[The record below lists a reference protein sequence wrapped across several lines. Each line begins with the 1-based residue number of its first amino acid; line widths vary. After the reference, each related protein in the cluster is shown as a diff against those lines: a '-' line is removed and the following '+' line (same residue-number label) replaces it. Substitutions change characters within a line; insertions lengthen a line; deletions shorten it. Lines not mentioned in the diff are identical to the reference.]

1 MKNKEDIQ
9 YIIDYIGKLK
19 PCNRNNK
26 IISTL
31 PTLEKLLI
39 DISTPSEDKGLL
51 SNEPKNNHSDIKE
64 VTFNRQYTSEQI
76 RAYNGMKRE
85 VLNIVESSRMVK
97 IKEGWFNFRY
107 FYELEK

>member
-1 MKNKEDIQ
+1 METKKDIQ
-9 YIIDYIGKLK
+9 YIIDYITKLK

-39 DISTPSEDKGLL
+39 DISTPSGDKELL
-51 SNEPKNNHSDIKE
+51 VNEPKKDYSIIKE

-85 VLNIVESSRMVK
+85 VLNIMDSSRMVK

-107 FYELEK
+107 FYELED